1 MERYELVEGRRMD
14 RESDEPVSVRVGYHF
29 LSPGSR
35 VNDVNAEGS
44 QRSGAITYRAPM

>member
-14 RESDEPVSVRVGYHF
+14 QESDEPVSLRVEYQV
-29 LSPGSR
+29 LSPEYR
-35 VNDVNAEGS
+35 VKDVRADGE